1 MPNLQQCPNMFD
13 PVGLLEVFF
22 TYFLRKVPL
31 RTLKEFK
38 KLTTTTR
45 RLIANAGALPARQL
59 LKVGRTDEARHC
71 HGEIGVFGLIW

>member
-13 PVGLLEVFF
+13 PVGRFF
-22 TYFLRKVPL
+22 FPYFLRKVPL